1 MRAPFDGARS
11 AAKEDRIT
19 TKRGN
24 VLVVDDD
31 QKLRTLVADILE
43 RAGFTTTQADSGAA
57 ALDAV
62 RAARPSVVLLDVNMP
77 DGSGYE
83 VCHALRSEFGQALPI
98 IFLSGERT
106 EGFDRAAGLMLGAD
120 DYLVKPFDNGE
131 LVARVRR
138 LVGRDVDVGEGGGT
152 QRMIARGLTPR
163 EREVLGLLVDG
174 FPQDKIASSLY
185 ISPKTV
191 ATHVQRI
198 LGKLGVRT
206 RTQAVA
212 LAFRDGLVEPGVSKE
227 L

>member
-1 MRAPFDGARS
+1 LRALVGD
-11 AAKEDRIT
+11 
-19 TKRGN
+19 
-24 VLVVDDD
+24 VL
-31 QKLRTLVADILE
+31 K
-43 RAGFTTTQADSGAA
+43 RAGFTTIEADNGTA

-62 RAARPSVVLLDVNMP
+62 RAARPSVVLLDVNIP

-83 VCHALRSEFGQALPI
+83 VCHMLRNEFGDGLPI

-120 DYLVKPFDNGE
+120 DYLVKPFDPDE
-131 LVARVRR
+131 LVARVRK
-138 LVGRDVDVGEGGGT
+138 LGGRDDNIGDGGAASA
-152 QRMIARGLTPR
+152 QRMIARNLTPR
-163 EREVLGLLVDG
+163 EREVLRLLVDG
-174 FPQDKIASSLY
+174 FAQDEIASSLY

-212 LAFRDGLVEPGVSKE
+212 LAFRDGLVDRGLPKE
-227 L
+227 A

>member
-1 MRAPFDGARS
+1 MRS
-11 AAKEDRIT
+11 
-19 TKRGN
+19 
-24 VLVVDDD
+24 
-31 QKLRTLVADILE
+31 
-43 RAGFTTTQADSGAA
+43 
-57 ALDAV
+57 
-62 RAARPSVVLLDVNMP
+62 ARPSVLLLDVNMP

-83 VCHALRSEFGQALPI
+83 VCRAVRSEFGPRIPI

-120 DYLVKPFDNGE
+120 DYLVKPFDPDE

-138 LVGRDVDVGEGGGT
+138 FADDDGSVT
-152 QRMIARGLTPR
+152 QMTARNLTPR
-163 EREVLGLLVDG
+163 EREVLRLLVDG
-174 FPQDKIASSLY
+174 FGQDEIASSLY

-212 LAFRDGLVEPGVSKE
+212 LAFRDGLVSSREEV
-227 L
+227 